1 MRQAQKLL
9 EDQDSISDGF
19 LILLAM
25 AGGTG
30 SGVGSKITESIR
42 DEFGPKTPLIAHA
55 TWPYENGEVV
65 VQSYNTLLTLAT
77 LLKNSDGIIFH
88 SNTVVNEI
96 LQNRF
101 DLKVGKKNHKLI
113 FNFSQFLFRMLNFLI

>member
-77 LLKNSDGIIFH
+77 LLNNSDGIIFH
-88 SNTVVNEI
+88 IQGGNNSFHILLSNSAMRI
-96 LQNRF
+96 SPSIR
-101 DLKVGKKNHKLI
+101 
-113 FNFSQFLFRMLNFLI
+113 

>member
-101 DLKVGKKNHKLI
+101 GLKVSKRNHTY
-113 FNFSQFLFRMLNFLI
+113 FQFFTSSFCLEC